1 MADYG
6 ILFLSKLFMYRS
18 DEDGNYIVP
27 VRHVPGDGSVTFGI
41 DTYTEWTTVTEY
53 LDAFDAMGEL
63 DGTGYDTTLFLQFVL
78 MGLCTFTRLF
88 DEEGVDDLLN
98 MQCYDN
104 FVADI
109 YLTEPEGVYSMV
121 DLFTWK
127 GIGIAYLYMMINGGL
142 ATLVDTMVSYS
153 FIYLFYLINI
163 GSLTYG
169 EVALMTP
176 VWDWGWFG
184 DSFSVT
190 L

>member
-18 DEDGNYIVP
+18 DVDGAYIVP
-27 VRHVPGDGSVTFGI
+27 ERHEPGSVTFGI

-53 LDAFDAMGEL
+53 LEAYESMKEL
-63 DGTGYDTTLFLQFVL
+63 KGTGYDTTLFLQFVL
-78 MGLCTFTRLF
+78 MGLCTATRLV
-88 DEEGVDDLLN
+88 DGTGVEDFLN

-109 YLTEPEGVYSMV
+109 YLTEAEGVYAMV

-127 GIGIAYLYMMINGGL
+127 GIGIAYLYMMLHGGL
-142 ATLVDTMVSYS
+142 ATIGETMVSYS
-153 FIYLFYLINI
+153 LIYLFYLINI

-169 EVALMTP
+169 DVDLMTP

-184 DSFSVT
+184 PSFSIT

>member
-18 DEDGNYIVP
+18 NDDGYITP
-27 VRHVPGDGSVTFGI
+27 ERHEPGTVTFGI
-41 DTYTEWTTVTEY
+41 DQTAEWTTVTEWV
-53 LDAFDAMGEL
+53 DAYDTMGEL

-78 MGLCTFTRLF
+78 MGLCTTTRLF
-88 DEEGVDDLLN
+88 SEEGIEDLLN

-109 YLTEPEGVYSMV
+109 YLTEQEGVYAMV

-127 GIGIAYLYMMINGGL
+127 GIGIAYLYMMLHGGL
-142 ATLVDTMVSYS
+142 ATIGETMASYS

-169 EVALMTP
+169 DVDLMAP

-184 DSFSVT
+184 DSFSIT

>member
-6 ILFLSKLFMYRS
+6 ILFLSKLFMYRTNEN
-18 DEDGNYIVP
+18 DEYIVP
-27 VRHVPGDGSVTFGI
+27 QRHEPGTVTFGI
-41 DTYTEWTTVTEY
+41 DTYSEWTTVTEWV
-53 LDAFDAMGEL
+53 DAYDAMAEL
-63 DGTGYDTTLFLQFVL
+63 EGTGYDTTIFLQTVL
-78 MGLCTFTRLF
+78 MGLCTFTRLI
-88 DEEGVDDLLN
+88 DGSIGDDFFN

-109 YLTEPEGVYSMV
+109 YLTEAEGVYSMV

-127 GIGIAYLYMMINGGL
+127 GIGIAYLYMMLHNGL
-142 ATLVDTMVSYS
+142 ATIGESLITYS
-153 FIYLFYLINI
+153 FIYLFYLIKI

-169 EVALMTP
+169 DVTLMTP

-184 DSFSVT
+184 DSFNVT

>member
-1 MADYG
+1 
-6 ILFLSKLFMYRS
+6 
-18 DEDGNYIVP
+18 
-27 VRHVPGDGSVTFGI
+27 
-41 DTYTEWTTVTEY
+41 
-53 LDAFDAMGEL
+53 
-63 DGTGYDTTLFLQFVL
+63 
-78 MGLCTFTRLF
+78 
-88 DEEGVDDLLN
+88 
-98 MQCYDN
+98 
-104 FVADI
+104 
-109 YLTEPEGVYSMV
+109 MV

-127 GIGIAYLYMMINGGL
+127 GIGIAYLYMMIHGGL
-142 ATLVDTMVSYS
+142 ATLLDTMVSYS

>member
-1 MADYG
+1 
-6 ILFLSKLFMYRS
+6 MYRS
-18 DEDGNYIVP
+18 DIDGNYIVP

-109 YLTEPEGVYSMV
+109 YLTEPEGVYTMV

-142 ATLVDTMVSYS
+142 ATLLDTMVSYS

>member
-6 ILFLSKLFMYRS
+6 ILFLSKLFMYRTN
-18 DEDGNYIVP
+18 EDGEYIVP
-27 VRHVPGDGSVTFGI
+27 VRHEAGSITDFGI
-41 DTYTEWTTVTEY
+41 DTYSEWTTVTEWVEAY
-53 LDAFDAMGEL
+53 DAMAEL
-63 DGTGYDTTLFLQFVL
+63 EGTGYDTTLFLQFVL
-78 MGLCTFTRLF
+78 MGLCTATRLF
-88 DEEGVDDLLN
+88 DGGVEDFLN

-109 YLTEPEGVYSMV
+109 YLTEKEGVYSMV

-127 GIGIAYLYMMINGGL
+127 GIGIAYLYMMIHNGL
-142 ATLVDTMVSYS
+142 ATISETMITYS

-169 EVALMTP
+169 TVDLMTP

-184 DSFSVT
+184 DSFSID

>member
-41 DTYTEWTTVTEY
+41 DAYTEWTTVTEY

-63 DGTGYDTTLFLQFVL
+63 EGTGYDTTLFLQFVL

-88 DEEGVDDLLN
+88 DEEGVDDFLN

-109 YLTEPEGVYSMV
+109 YLTEPEGVYAMV

-127 GIGIAYLYMMINGGL
+127 GIVIAYLYMMIHGGL
-142 ATLVDTMVSYS
+142 ATLLDTMVSYS

-169 EVALMTP
+169 DVALMTP